1 VAGRVPRVRA
11 RLFAEY
17 YDLAGKT
24 REIDLELPE
33 GATVLDLARLL
44 EEKFPGLRGRLVD
57 GDRIQEET
65 RVLVNGRNVEW
76 LEREKTRLSDGDR
89 VAFFPPAAGG

>member
-1 VAGRVPRVRA
+1 MPRVTV

-17 YDLAGKT
+17 QQAAG
-24 REIDLELPE
+24 RMEIELDLPE
-33 GATVLDLARLL
+33 GATVLDLARRL
-44 EEKFPGLRGRLVD
+44 EEMYPKLRGRLVQ
-57 GDRIQEET
+57 GDKLSDEP

-76 LEREKTRLSDGDR
+76 LDKEKTVLRDGDR

>member
-1 VAGRVPRVRA
+1 MPRVKV

-17 YDLAGKT
+17 YDLAGKV
-24 REIDLELPE
+24 RELEVELPE

-44 EEKFPGLRGRLVD
+44 EEKFPGLRGRLVN
-57 GDRIQEET
+57 GNRIPDDT
-65 RVLVNGRNVEW
+65 KVLVNGRNIEW
-76 LEREKTRLSDGDR
+76 LAREKTVLKHGDR

>member
-1 VAGRVPRVRA
+1 MPRVRV

-24 REIDLELPE
+24 RELEIELPE

-44 EEKFPGLRGRLVD
+44 EDKFPGLRGRLVD
-57 GDRIQEET
+57 GERIPDET
-65 RVLVNGRNVEW
+65 KVLVNGRNIEW
-76 LEREKTRLSDGDR
+76 LGKEKTVLRDGDR

>member
-1 VAGRVPRVRA
+1 MPRVRV

-24 REIDLELPE
+24 RELEIELSDN
-33 GATVLDLARLL
+33 ATVLDLARLL
-44 EEKFPGLRGRLVD
+44 EEKFPGLRGRLVA
-57 GDRIQEET
+57 GERIQEET
-65 RVLVNGRNVEW
+65 RVLVNGRNIAW
-76 LEREKTRLSDGDR
+76 LEGEKTRLRDGDR